1 MREVEKGES
10 LGKYIN
16 MPGKWKGYE
25 KESTRLVICRRKK
38 GRGTEKKLETSKDVW
53 DGDCC

>member
-16 MPGKWKGYE
+16 MPGKRKGYE